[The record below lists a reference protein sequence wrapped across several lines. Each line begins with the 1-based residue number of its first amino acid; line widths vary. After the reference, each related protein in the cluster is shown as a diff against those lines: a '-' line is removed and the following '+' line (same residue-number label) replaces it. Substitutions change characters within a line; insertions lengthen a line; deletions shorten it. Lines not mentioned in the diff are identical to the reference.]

1 MASVQK
7 FEDKATLGVAI
18 CDYIAEKS
26 AQAIRD
32 HGFFTIGFSGGS
44 LPAIVG
50 NSIQNVSCDYKRWQV
65 LLCDERYVSLDDKD
79 SNYNS
84 YKQHVGQKLS
94 CAVAGEIVLDYSLP
108 LDQAAVDYENKLRS
122 LYPGVNIPSL
132 DLLLLGMGPD
142 GHTCSL
148 FPGHSLLT
156 ETNKLVA
163 SISDSPKPPP
173 QRITLTY
180 PIINAA
186 KNVAFVCTGAGKA
199 DVLKKII
206 CDNDQS
212 FPSARVKL
220 IDGEHIWFLD
230 CDAAS
235 KLQ

>member
-1 MASVQK
+1 MASVRQ
-7 FEDKATLGVAI
+7 FEDKASLGQDL
-18 CDYIAEKS
+18 CKYIAEKS
-26 AQAIRD
+26 SQAIQD

-44 LPAIVG
+44 LPSIVG
-50 NSIQNVSCDYKRWQV
+50 NSIQQVSCDYGHWQV
-65 LLCDERYVSLDDKD
+65 LLCDERYVSLDDKE
-79 SNYNS
+79 SNYNA
-84 YKQHVGQKLS
+84 YKQHIGRKLPTQVG
-94 CAVAGEIVLDYSLP
+94 GEIILDYSLP
-108 LDQAAVDYENKLRS
+108 LEAAAADYEKKLRS
-122 LYPGVNIPSL
+122 LYPGVSIPSL

-156 ETNKLVA
+156 ETSSLV
-163 SISDSPKPPP
+163 SFISDSPKPPP

-186 KNVAFVCTGAGKA
+186 KSVAFVCTGEAKA

-220 IDGEHIWFLD
+220 TNGEHIWFLD
-230 CDAAS
+230 RGAAS